1 MQSKQQ
7 RRQKAIELKKQAIDR
22 HQKFVTGN
30 VNQIKELEKTKGLQP
45 AIDALNKANAVT
57 QQKIARLT
65 DSIKHTE
72 QAMYR

>member
-30 VNQIKELEKTKGLQP
+30 TNKIKELEKTKGLQP
-45 AIDALNKANAVT
+45 AIDALNKANTVT